1 MDNQV
6 DILTADELDAIGE
19 LMNISMGAA
28 ATAVSTMLEK
38 QVSITTP
45 RLEQEQ
51 FKNIDC
57 SALEP
62 AVVVKIR
69 YVEGLTGEN
78 VIMLRR
84 NDMQVILDLL
94 MGNEFGTSSEDFQ
107 FDEMTMSAACEVMNQ
122 MMGASAT
129 ALSEILNKTVNIST
143 PEAQLLETYNEIQ
156 SIFTEIHEDDKVVA
170 VSFRMMIKDIM
181 DTNFTCFV
189 PVHMAREIVQHV
201 NNVVIEEEPATM
213 PPQMIDDAPL
223 APPPPVYE
231 QQAPMAP
238 PQQFAEAAPP
248 PVNYAP
254 PAAEPVFH
262 ETVPPMSTETAAFTP
277 PQAQP
282 MPEPQQAPP
291 VQQPAPQMQPPAA
304 PVYEAPQP
312 QPQQAPPAYQPQGAA
327 YYPPAGQQPQMPYP
341 QQPYP
346 YPPQYGMAP
355 NYPAPRDNAMAANI
369 KGAQFPDFSGQHLA
383 PSMPYGSN
391 MGLLMSVQLEVSVVV
406 GRTKRKIK
414 DIMDFGQGSVVLL
427 DTQTGAPAEIVVN
440 GQLLAYG
447 DVVVVGDNF
456 GVRITEIVGTKE
468 LMDSLK

>member
-6 DILTADELDAIGE
+6 DILTAEELDTIGE

-62 AVVVKIR
+62 AVIVKIR
-69 YVEGLTGEN
+69 YVEGLSGEN

-94 MGNEFGTSSEDFQ
+94 MGNEFGTSSEDFE

-129 ALSEILNKTVNIST
+129 ALSEILSKPVNIST
-143 PEAQLLETYNEIQ
+143 PEAFLLETRNEIQ
-156 SIFTEIHEDDKVVA
+156 GVFTEIHEDDKVVA
-170 VSFRMMIKDIM
+170 ISFRMMIKEIL
-181 DTNFTCFV
+181 DTTFTCFV
-189 PVHMAREIVQHV
+189 PVVMAQEIVAHL
-201 NNVVIEEEPATM
+201 NNVVEEEEPDTM
-213 PPQMIDDAPL
+213 PPQLVGDAPL
-223 APPPPVYE
+223 APPPPVQEPPAYMPQPE
-231 QQAPMAP
+231 PMPNYPQQEVPPAPMAEPIFQETTP
-238 PQQFAEAAPP
+238 PIAQ
-248 PVNYAP
+248 
-254 PAAEPVFH
+254 
-262 ETVPPMSTETAAFTP
+262 ETPAFTP
-277 PQAQP
+277 PPAQP
-282 MPEPQQAPP
+282 E
-291 VQQPAPQMQPPAA
+291 PAP
-304 PVYEAPQP
+304 APQP
-312 QPQQAPPAYQPQGAA
+312 QPQQAPPPPVQQPPQPAAYDNSQQAPVPPAYQPPGAA
-327 YYPPAGQQPQMPYP
+327 YYPPAGTPPPQTPYP
-341 QQPYP
+341 QYPPYP
-346 YPPQYGMAP
+346 GQYGAQP
-355 NYPAPRDNAMAANI
+355 NYPVPQPNPMAANI
-369 KGAQFPDFSGQHLA
+369 KGAQFPDFSGQHLNS
-383 PSMPYGSN
+383 PMPYNSN
-391 MGLLMSVQLEVSVVV
+391 MGLLMGVQLDVSVVV
-406 GRTKRKIK
+406 GRTKRKIR